1 MRVAATLALLFC
13 LALPAA
19 AQYQPGSDYRVL
31 DRPQPVAAEDRVQV
45 TEFFSYGCPHC
56 FNFMPMMER
65 WSEQAGAE
73 VAVRRVP
80 VTFGRAQWRHL
91 AKAFYVAEL
100 LGSVDEMHEAI
111 FEAYHLQNRRFRNT
125 DDLVAFFTEHGH
137 DSEKVRQAFNS
148 FAVDVKVRQ
157 AEKMVRDY
165 GVRSTPSVAVA
176 GRYVMDPSLTGT
188 QERML
193 EIASQL
199 VRRSVGG

>member
-1 MRVAATLALLFC
+1 MRIAAALALVLL
-13 LALPAA
+13 LAMPAA
-19 AQYQPGSDYRVL
+19 AQYQPGTDYRVL
-31 DRPQPVAAEDRVQV
+31 ERPQPVSAENRVQV

-56 FNFMPMMER
+56 FDFMPMMDR
-65 WSEQAGAE
+65 WGEQHASD

-100 LGSVDEMHEAI
+100 LGTQEEMHKAI
-111 FEAYHLQNRRFRNT
+111 FEAYHLQNRRFRNAE
-125 DDLVAFFTEHGH
+125 DLVAFFAEHGH
-137 DSEKVRQAFNS
+137 EEAKVRQTFDS

-157 AEKMVRDY
+157 ADKIVRDY

-176 GRYVMDPSLTGT
+176 GRYIMDPSMTGT

-193 EIASQL
+193 EIASEL
-199 VRRSVGG
+199 VQRSGG

>member
-1 MRVAATLALLFC
+1 MRIAAALALIFG

-45 TEFFSYGCPHC
+45 TEFFSYGCNHC
-56 FNFMPMMER
+56 FNFLPMMER
-65 WSEQAGAE
+65 WIEQAGAE
-73 VAVRRVP
+73 VSVRRVP
-80 VTFGRAQWRHL
+80 VTFERAQWRHL
-91 AKAFYVAEL
+91 AKAYYVAEL
-100 LGSVDEMHEAI
+100 SGSLDEMHEAI
-111 FEAYHLQNRRFRNT
+111 FEAYHVQNRRFRSA
-125 DDLVAFFTEHGH
+125 DDLIAFFAEHGH
-137 DSEKVRQAFNS
+137 DAEEVREAFNS

-193 EIASQL
+193 DIASEL
-199 VRRSVGG
+199 VRRSAGG

>member
-1 MRVAATLALLFC
+1 MRIAAALALALL

-31 DRPQPVAAEDRVQV
+31 ERPQPVSAENRVQV

-56 FNFMPMMER
+56 FDFMPMMDR
-65 WSEQAGAE
+65 WSEEHASDVE
-73 VAVRRVP
+73 VRRVP

-100 LGSVDEMHEAI
+100 LGSLEEMHTAI
-111 FEAYHLQNRRFRNT
+111 FEAYHLQNRRFRNA
-125 DDLVAFFTEHGH
+125 DDLIAFFAEHGH
-137 DSEKVRQAFNS
+137 DEEKVRQTFNS

-193 EIASQL
+193 EIASEL
-199 VRRSVGG
+199 VQRSGG

>member
-1 MRVAATLALLFC
+1 MRIAAALALIFC

-19 AQYQPGSDYRVL
+19 AQYRPGSDYRVL
-31 DRPQPVAAEDRVQV
+31 DRPQPVAAEDGVQV

-56 FNFMPMMER
+56 FDFMPMMER
-65 WSEQAGAE
+65 WSEQTGSK
-73 VAVRRVP
+73 VSVRRVP
-80 VTFGRAQWRHL
+80 VTFGRDQWRHL

-100 LGSVDEMHEAI
+100 LGSVEEMHKAI

-125 DDLVAFFTEHGH
+125 GDLVTFFAEHGH
-137 DSEKVRQAFNS
+137 DAEKVRQTFDS

-157 AEKMVRDY
+157 ADKMVRDY

-193 EIASQL
+193 EIASEL
-199 VRRSVGG
+199 VQRSAGG

>member
-1 MRVAATLALLFC
+1 MRIAAALALIFW

-31 DRPQPVAAEDRVQV
+31 DRPQPVAAEDGVQV

-56 FNFMPMMER
+56 FDFMPMIER
-65 WSEQAGAE
+65 WTEQAGAE
-73 VAVRRVP
+73 VSVRRVP
-80 VTFGRAQWRHL
+80 VTFGREQWRHL

-100 LGSVDEMHEAI
+100 TGSVDEMHEAI

-125 DDLVAFFTEHGH
+125 DELVAFFAEHGH
-137 DSEKVRQAFNS
+137 EADKVREAFNS

-199 VRRSVGG
+199 VRRSAGG